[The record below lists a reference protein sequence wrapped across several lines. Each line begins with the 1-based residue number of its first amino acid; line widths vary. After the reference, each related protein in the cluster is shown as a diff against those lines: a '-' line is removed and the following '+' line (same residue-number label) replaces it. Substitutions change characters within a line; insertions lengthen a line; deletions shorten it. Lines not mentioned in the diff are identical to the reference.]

1 MLKQFLAILFAVLL
15 AGIVLIFID
24 KQFVETQHSDSE
36 LRTNNKTKLQ
46 LCMDRIEAELKGEIK
61 FKSVEKELGHL
72 FVVYEK
78 DNQSNE
84 AGCFFEFGTKEISD
98 VTFMDKF
105 NPSDYLTPK
114 STELDSLFQE
124 K

>member
-1 MLKQFLAILFAVLL
+1 MLKQFLTIFFAVFLS
-15 AGIVLIFID
+15 GVVLIFTN
-24 KQFVETQHSDSE
+24 KQFVETQYDSE
-36 LRTNNKTKLQ
+36 PRTNNKTKLQ

-72 FVVYEK
+72 FIVYEK
-78 DNQSNE
+78 DSQSNE
-84 AGCFFEFGTKEISD
+84 AGCFFKFGTKEISE
-98 VTFMDKF
+98 VKFMDEF